1 MMVGADT
8 GPIIAL
14 GKVDRIAL
22 LAIFEAPIVIPPH
35 GRRELLSK
43 PTSETQ
49 EIERALRRRIQ
60 VRDVPALRATTKEV
74 LTLPALKYGDSTIH
88 PAEPTSSNACA
99 VLPCCPGAFTAQS

>member
-60 VRDVPALRATTKEV
+60 VREVPARPCGTNGDPRSPVQIVSPLAIGAT
-74 LTLPALKYGDSTIH
+74 
-88 PAEPTSSNACA
+88 
-99 VLPCCPGAFTAQS
+99 